1 MGQRKTRRGNT
12 TKQVVVVLPR
22 RGGTEVSVDG
32 IWKNNVVEL
41 CGVLGNRPKF
51 SHMSKDRKYYLF
63 PLEIQRLS
71 GTVDTV
77 NITAAQELL
86 SGIEVTNEEHVKVRG
101 ELRSFN
107 NKSGKGSKLV
117 ITVFAR
123 EIFLTNEE
131 EKNSIMLTGT
141 LCKPPNLRRTPMGRE
156 ICDLMLAVNRRYGR
170 SDYLPG
176 IAWGQ
181 NAETAGTWSV
191 GKEVSLIGRIQ
202 SRKYIKIENGEG
214 IEKTAYE
221 VSVISF
227 EDV

>member
-1 MGQRKTRRGNT
+1 MNILSQGT
-12 TKQVVVVLPR
+12 TKDSLEEVR
-22 RGGTEVSVDG
+22 RRFAGEWEASIEG
-32 IWKNNVVEL
+32 IWKNNVDEL
-41 CGVLGNRPKF
+41 CGTLGDKPKF
-51 SHMSKDRKYYLF
+51 SHMSKERMYSTF

-71 GTVDTV
+71 GAVDTV
-77 NITAAQELL
+77 IVTAAQELL
-86 SGIEVTNEEHVKVRG
+86 SGLAVTDQSHLKVRG

-117 ITVFAR
+117 LTVFAR
-123 EIFLTNEE
+123 ELSFTQEE
-131 EKNSIMLTGT
+131 EKNSICLTGT

-170 SDYLPG
+170 SDYLPC

-181 NAETAGTWSV
+181 NAEEAGTWDV
-191 GKEVSLIGRIQ
+191 GKAVKVNGRIQ
-202 SRKYIKIENGEG
+202 SRKYIKIEDGEG